1 MAGTQQEVLAG
12 SGSAR
17 GGALRG
23 VAGLKAATE
32 DGAQVHAIARG
43 IHGGGD
49 DKADRTGRALGIPP
63 KVLPSV
69 LPSLAPA
76 DLLRRLWRQR
86 AVRFGAVAAFCTLVQ
101 LLVLACLARLG
112 VDKVMANGIG
122 FGLSAQLNFALS
134 AQVTWRDRKPRTARH
149 GRTGLR
155 ARLGASPA
163 RWARFTTVAVV
174 ALGVNELA
182 FTMATHSGARLLL
195 ASAAGIVAGAAVTF
209 PLNNLVTF
217 RDGTLRKSASPQ
229 AESRPGL
236 EEIRARAQREGV
248 AFFLPAFNEAA
259 NLRIIVPRI
268 VDYFLRLACRFTV
281 IIVDDGSTRD
291 DTFEAAERLANAYP
305 AYVQAVHHPQ
315 NKGYGAALQ
324 SGMRAGLET
333 GHGLIAFCDAD
344 DQFDIESFGTLVA
357 ALQDQEADLSAGYR
371 IARADSLRRRLM
383 GRAWQWLSS
392 LVLGFTAARDVD
404 CGFKVFTRAVA
415 ENLSPRISGDYAA
428 VSPEILARARSAG
441 FTMSEA
447 GVSHKPR
454 VHGRQTGSDLKVV
467 ALSLVHLFQLR
478 LTLRKE
484 GKGGMAA
491 GPPRPQLVPARRD
504 ATAWGVGIVAALLSA
519 TAYVVTVSLHG
530 VLLYVDSISHLEIAR
545 RVVSGTSPGLAQL
558 GYVWLPLPHLLM
570 LPFIWITPLY
580 HNGFAGAIVS
590 MVAYVITA
598 VLIYKIAFRLTGRKF
613 AGAAAAAVFALNV
626 NMLYM
631 QSTPMTEA
639 LLFCM
644 LAAVVYCIQQW
655 ADTGKYQYLMAGAAS
670 AFFATLTRY
679 ESWPVLACLLVAV
692 VFIAWRRK
700 IDGLTRKL
708 RRASMQDAFIAF
720 AVVAFA
726 GILAWVIW
734 NWAIFG
740 NPLDFQDGQY
750 AKPSNWV
757 SSGDLSVGHWL
768 IAAKTY
774 WYAMLDNETW
784 PLLLV
789 AVAGLVCFIA
799 REWRTM
805 RGVARSLPVLSLL
818 VIVPFYIASL
828 YTGQRPLDVL
838 QLDPDLY
845 NVRFGLIM
853 LVPTAILVGYL
864 VGTLQRVRPAMY
876 VAGGL
881 VLILAAGLGASQIR
895 QHNVATF
902 TAARETLTST
912 PVLRQDP
919 VVAFL
924 KIHYTGGRVL
934 MESFGNESIAFQLPS
949 SQLVYEGSYHQ
960 WLPALQHPA
969 ASHIEWI
976 VDRCGDDP
984 APDKVCTSLGKAQ
997 LSPYARVYVSPGG
1010 DYRVYKLRK

>member
-1 MAGTQQEVLAG
+1 M
-12 SGSAR
+12 
-17 GGALRG
+17 LRG
-23 VAGLKAATE
+23 TAGMQAATD
-32 DGAQVHAIARG
+32 DGANVQAIARG
-43 IHGGGD
+43 MHRD
-49 DKADRTGRALGIPP
+49 DEKAGRSDRALAVPQR
-63 KVLPSV
+63 VLPSG
-69 LPSLAPA
+69 APA
-76 DLLRRLWRQR
+76 DLIRRLWRQR
-86 AVRFGAVAAFCTLVQ
+86 AVRFAAVAACCTLVQ
-101 LLVLACLARLG
+101 LLVLACLAHLG

-122 FGLSAQLNFALS
+122 FGLSAQANFALS
-134 AQVTWRDRKPRTARH
+134 ALVTWRDRQPRPARH
-149 GRTGLR
+149 ARTGLGT
-155 ARLGASPA
+155 RLGAWPT
-163 RWARFTTVAVV
+163 RWARFNTVAVV
-174 ALGVNELA
+174 ALGANELA
-182 FTMATHSGARLLL
+182 FTMAMHSGLRLFM

-217 RDGTLRKSASPQ
+217 RDGTPRTGGTPGTSGTPGKSVG
-229 AESRPGL
+229 AEVERRPGID
-236 EEIRARAQREGV
+236 EIRARVQREGV

-259 NLRIIVPRI
+259 NLRIIVPGI
-268 VDYFLRLACRFTV
+268 VDYFLRLACPFTV
-281 IIVDDGSTRD
+281 IIVDDGSATD
-291 DTFEAAERLANAYP
+291 DTFETAERLANACP
-305 AYVQAVHHPQ
+305 AHVLAVHHLQ

-324 SGMRAGLET
+324 SGIRAGLET

-357 ALQDQEADLSAGYR
+357 ALQDQEADLSVGYR

-392 LVLGFTAARDVD
+392 LVLGYTAARDVD

-415 ENLSPRISGDYAA
+415 ENVGARISGGYAA

-447 GVSHKPR
+447 GVSHKHR
-454 VHGRQTGSDLKVV
+454 MHGRQTGADLKVV
-467 ALSLVHLFQLR
+467 ARSLVQLFQLR

-484 GKGGMAA
+484 RNGREGKGKERNGGIAA
-491 GPPRPQLVPARRD
+491 GVPAQQPAPARRD
-504 ATAWGVGIVAALLSA
+504 AVARGVGLVAALLSV
-519 TAYVVTVSLHG
+519 TAYVVTVHLHG

-580 HNGFAGAIVS
+580 RNGFAGAIVS

-613 AGAAAAAVFALNV
+613 AGLAAAAVFALNV

-644 LAAVVYCIQQW
+644 LAAMVYCIQQW
-655 ADTGKYQYLMAGAAS
+655 ADTGRYQYLMAGAVS

-692 VFIAWRRK
+692 VFIAWRRQ
-700 IDGLTRKL
+700 IDGLTRRL
-708 RRASMQDAFIAF
+708 RRASMRDAFIAF

-726 GILAWVIW
+726 GILAWLIW

-784 PLLLV
+784 PLLLL
-789 AVAGLVCFIA
+789 AGAGLMCFIA

-838 QLDPDLY
+838 QLDADLY

-876 VAGGL
+876 AAGGL
-881 VLILAAGLGASQIR
+881 VLILAAGLGASQLR
-895 QHNVATF
+895 QHNVVTF

-912 PVLRQDP
+912 PVLKQDP

-924 KIHYTGGRVL
+924 KTRYTGGRVL

-960 WLPALQHPA
+960 WLPALRDPA
-969 ASHIEWI
+969 AAHIEWI
-976 VDRCGDDP
+976 VDRCGNDP
-984 APDKVCTSLGKAQ
+984 APDKVCTSLGRAQ
-997 LSPYARVYVSPGG
+997 LSPYEAVYVSPGG
-1010 DYRVYKLRK
+1010 DYRVYELRK